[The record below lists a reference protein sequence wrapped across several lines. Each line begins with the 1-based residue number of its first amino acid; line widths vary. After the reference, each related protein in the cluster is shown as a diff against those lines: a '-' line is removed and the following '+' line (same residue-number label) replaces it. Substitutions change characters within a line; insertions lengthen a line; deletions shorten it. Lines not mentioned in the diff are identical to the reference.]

1 MLGEKGVEFWVF
13 SLFIEV
19 LLIAKNKSQI
29 SLKNKQKNVGEKSF
43 KKRKEKTLIRIELD
57 FQI

>member
-43 KKRKEKTLIRIELD
+43 KKEKEKTLIRIELD